1 MFVVF
6 RAISKA
12 PLEASG
18 DPFVGES
25 ERFVY

>member
-1 MFVVF
+1 VVF

-12 PLEASG
+12 PLEAGG
-18 DPFVGES
+18 DPYIGES